1 MDKNL
6 SDFLPNNQETL
17 SLNEFQEEIHTYMM
31 QKVALECSETSK
43 TFLNLQDYLSLTRA
57 NHTERSNV
65 LYLDVMDAKSDS
77 KDTLMSMLQDLHQ
90 EFILKQKRQHLVV
103 EGDAKIYELLQS
115 LKLEYG
121 DELQWL
127 IPYPGDWHLLM
138 NYQSA
143 LIKPYFDAGLKTL
156 AEACGYPIA
165 AIQNC
170 TQFKRTHHFI
180 MESWEALYRA
190 MLCWTLS

>member
-6 SDFLPNNQETL
+6 SDFLPNDQETS

-31 QKVALECSETSK
+31 QKLALDTTESSK

-90 EFILKQKRQHLVV
+90 EFVIKQGHQHLVV

-121 DELQWL
+121 EEFQWL
-127 IPYPGDWHLLM
+127 IPFQETGIY
-138 NYQSA
+138 
-143 LIKPYFDAGLKTL
+143 
-156 AEACGYPIA
+156 
-165 AIQNC
+165 
-170 TQFKRTHHFI
+170 
-180 MESWEALYRA
+180 
-190 MLCWTLS
+190 